1 MPCHL
6 SDNLRTKSMEETNVS
21 LRLLINT
28 ESQRVLFAE
37 ADKNFIDFL
46 FHILS
51 LPVGTFITILT
62 KKGMVGSL
70 GNIYESIE
78 NINITYFQPNLN
90 KETLLKSKVHISG
103 GGTGVTL
110 LLPKVKSPSTSST
123 SRYWYR
129 CPRTY
134 SSSCLSYVSN
144 DSSVKC
150 PSCQGSMNDNVN
162 FVDPPRA
169 MNVGS
174 SSSGE
179 GYVKGVV
186 TYMVTDDLVVK
197 PMSTISC
204 VTLLNR
210 YNVKDVGVLE
220 EKVVDLGIDEGVKL
234 LKASLQSKTVLTDV
248 LLPLLKPEGKLESER
263 QTTMGGNGAD
273 AVAAPAGG
281 GAPAAAAAN
290 SKDEES
296 DEDTGSGNE

>member
-1 MPCHL
+1 M
-6 SDNLRTKSMEETNVS
+6 S

-62 KKGMVGSL
+62 KQGMVGSL
-70 GNIYESIE
+70 GNIYASIE
-78 NINITYFQPNLN
+78 HINITCLQPNLN

-123 SRYWYR
+123 SNKWYR
-129 CPRTY
+129 CSE
-134 SSSCLSYVSN
+134 SSTSRMWYYDSGESCCYSYVSN
-144 DSSVKC
+144 DSSAKC
-150 PSCQGSMNDNVN
+150 PNCQRSMSDNVN
-162 FVDPPRA
+162 FIDPPRA
-169 MNVGS
+169 TNVGS
-174 SSSGE
+174 SSSEE

-186 TYMVTDDLVVK
+186 TYMVMDDLVVK

-210 YNVKDVGVLE
+210 FNVKDVGVLE
-220 EKVVDLGIDEGVKL
+220 EKVVDLGIDEVC
-234 LKASLQSKTVLTDV
+234 QSIILWFLCMSPLITTVFIFSFYFPFFRHGEIYCEITL
-248 LLPLLKPEGKLESER
+248 
-263 QTTMGGNGAD
+263 N
-273 AVAAPAGG
+273 
-281 GAPAAAAAN
+281 
-290 SKDEES
+290 
-296 DEDTGSGNE
+296 

>member
-1 MPCHL
+1 MPYHL
-6 SDNLRTKSMEETNVS
+6 SDNLLTKSMEETIVS

-62 KKGMVGSL
+62 KQGMVGSL

-78 NINITYFQPNLN
+78 NINITYLQPNLN

-110 LLPKVKSPSTSST
+110 LLPKVKSPSTS
-123 SRYWYR
+123 RYWYR
-129 CPRTY
+129 CSRNYYCP
-134 SSSCLSYVSN
+134 YVSN
-144 DSSVKC
+144 DSSAKC
-150 PSCQGSMNDNVN
+150 PSCRGSMNDNIN
-162 FVDPPRA
+162 FVDPP
-169 MNVGS
+169 S
-174 SSSGE
+174 SSSEG

-186 TYMVTDDLVVK
+186 TYMVMDDLVVK

-210 YNVKDVGVLE
+210 FNVKDVGVLE
-220 EKVVDLGIDEGVKL
+220 EKVVDLGIDEGMKL

-248 LLPLLKPEGKLESER
+248 LLPLLKPEGKLE
-263 QTTMGGNGAD
+263 TTMGGNGAD

-290 SKDEES
+290 SKNEENV
-296 DEDTGSGNE
+296 EDTGEFGD

>member
-1 MPCHL
+1 MPYHL

-37 ADKNFIDFL
+37 ADKSFIDFL

-62 KKGMVGSL
+62 KQGMVGSL

-78 NINITYFQPNLN
+78 NINITCLQPNLN

-110 LLPKVKSPSTSST
+110 LLPKVKSPSTS
-123 SRYWYR
+123 RYWYR
-129 CPRTY
+129 CSRNY
-134 SSSCLSYVSN
+134 SCYSYVSN
-144 DSSVKC
+144 DSSAKC
-150 PSCQGSMNDNVN
+150 PSCLRSMNDDVN

-169 MNVGS
+169 TNVGS
-174 SSSGE
+174 SSSEE

-186 TYMVTDDLVVK
+186 TYMVMDDLVVK

-210 YNVKDVGVLE
+210 FNVKDVGVLE

-273 AVAAPAGG
+273 AVAAPAAG
-281 GAPAAAAAN
+281 GAPAAVAAN
-290 SKDEES
+290 SKNEENV
-296 DEDTGSGNE
+296 EDTGDEE

>member
-1 MPCHL
+1 MPYRL
-6 SDNLRTKSMEETNVS
+6 SDNLRTKSMGETNVS
-21 LRLLINT
+21 LRLLIDT

-62 KKGMVGSL
+62 KQGMVGCL

-78 NINITYFQPNLN
+78 NINITYLQPNLN
-90 KETLLKSKVHISG
+90 KETLLKSKVPISG

-110 LLPKVKSPSTSST
+110 LLPKVTPSISST
-123 SRYWYR
+123 SRHWYW
-129 CPRTY
+129 CSRTRY
-134 SSSCLSYVSN
+134 SDCYSYVSN
-144 DSSVKC
+144 DSSAKC
-150 PSCQGSMNDNVN
+150 PSCQGSMNDDVN
-162 FVDPPRA
+162 FVDPSRA
-169 MNVGS
+169 TS
-174 SSSGE
+174 EE

-186 TYMVTDDLVVK
+186 TYMVMDDLVVK

-210 YNVKDVGVLE
+210 FKVKHVGVLE
-220 EKVVDLGIDEGVKL
+220 EKVIDLGIDEGVKL

-263 QTTMGGNGAD
+263 QTTMGGSGAD
-273 AVAAPAGG
+273 AVAGPAGG

-290 SKDEES
+290 EKNEENVEDTEES
-296 DEDTGSGNE
+296 KERGD